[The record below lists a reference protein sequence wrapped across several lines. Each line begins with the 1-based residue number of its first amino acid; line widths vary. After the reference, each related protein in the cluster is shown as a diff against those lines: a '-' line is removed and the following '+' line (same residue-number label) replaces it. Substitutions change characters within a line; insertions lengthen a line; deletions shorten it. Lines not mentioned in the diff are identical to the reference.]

1 MQTFIFMMN
10 IEFQQCPY
18 LIEKALDKNL
28 HQDANRKHETI
39 PVVVLFNRVITIQ
52 ISSYKMKN
60 GHKMLKKHKHAT
72 YLQIFQV
79 IIHVPFLEAVT
90 CRHKAQRHPA
100 VGAEYGSLD
109 FISLQFA
116 HHTNSPPMR
125 SIRTE
130 ILRIA
135 LLCLGR

>member
-60 GHKMLKKHKHAT
+60 GHKMAKKT
-72 YLQIFQV
+72 Q
-79 IIHVPFLEAVT
+79 T
-90 CRHKAQRHPA
+90 CN
-100 VGAEYGSLD
+100 
-109 FISLQFA
+109 IS
-116 HHTNSPPMR
+116 TNLPGDNPCAIS
-125 SIRTE
+125 
-130 ILRIA
+130 
-135 LLCLGR
+135 